1 MKKYEKKS
9 LGDMISTVG
18 SMLLF
23 LLFTGCLLLMIVV
36 AAGTYSR
43 ISTNFDKTFG
53 SSATLRYISNKVKS
67 AESVEIAENGTVLY
81 LTDNGV
87 VDIIYFRNSTLYE
100 KSISEDI
107 EPVLNGGDKIFS
119 LSGIKVSEQGSL
131 LKITVTLNGE
141 ENSTYVRR

>member
-1 MKKYEKKS
+1 
-9 LGDMISTVG
+9 MISTVG

-81 LTDNGV
+81 LTDEGI
-87 VDIIYFRNSTLYE
+87 VDIIYFRGSSLYE
-100 KSISEDI
+100 KSVAADT
-107 EPVLNGGDKIFS
+107 EPVPEGGDRIFE
-119 LSGIKVSEQGSL
+119 LGGMNVSEQGNI

-141 ENSTYVRR
+141 QNSTYVRR

>member
-1 MKKYEKKS
+1 MKKYKNKS

-23 LLFTGCLLLMIVV
+23 LLFAGCLLLMIVV

-67 AESVEIAENGTVLY
+67 SESVEVAENGTALY
-81 LTDNGV
+81 LTDEGMTN
-87 VDIIYFRNSTLYE
+87 IIYFRDSSLYE
-100 KSISEDI
+100 KSVAADT
-107 EPVLNGGDKIFS
+107 EPIPEGGNKIFDINE
-119 LSGIKVSEQGSL
+119 LTISEQGSL

-141 ENSTYVRR
+141 QNSAYVRR